1 MWQTAGG
8 DLAVDGLSI
17 HTKER
22 GCFVDREHVGSITV
36 RHGYA
41 GGSPGRRSQEN
52 VRRRFLIHVS
62 ISTAHGF
69 APLLVVPATGNGQR
83 ASAFPRSDCT
93 VHHPSRGTIP

>member
-41 GGSPGRRSQEN
+41 GGVAGKSGRTKTS
-52 VRRRFLIHVS
+52 VGAS
-62 ISTAHGF
+62 SSTF
-69 APLLVVPATGNGQR
+69 
-83 ASAFPRSDCT
+83 
-93 VHHPSRGTIP
+93 